1 MDREI
6 VVAKGRRFRFSVRIT
21 LSVVQRDL
29 DAFVCEGLQVRGKRG
44 SNHANVLRRRHVE
57 DRSAQRTVDR
67 YRRAGLS
74 HDDGVIGD
82 EGRIGNNS
90 RGIVPD
96 IAGGSG
102 VILVLR
108 RGSESANE
116 KKRRNE

>member
-44 SNHANVLRRRHVE
+44 SNVLRRRHVE

-108 RGSESANE
+108 RGGESANE
-116 KKRRNE
+116 KKRQNE